1 MVPRPRECQF
11 LKLKSKTYKLKTMD
25 LIQKE
30 TFVLTIQLFQGVQF
44 KTISLIKH
52 LIWKRLIWILTLKLK
67 RHIKKLFPCRSNILF
82 QAKLKTLSTKRVM
95 FQLMLGRRAL
105 SINLEFRKRLRKLMR
120 AHTKT
125 TALKSLSLAK
135 LVEVT
140 DNNKLFLVLLQ
151 SRQARKRLRDLK
163 LNSSKTLS
171 TSFGTTMTQM
181 AAES

>member
-1 MVPRPRECQF
+1 
-11 LKLKSKTYKLKTMD
+11 
-25 LIQKE
+25 
-30 TFVLTIQLFQGVQF
+30 
-44 KTISLIKH
+44 
-52 LIWKRLIWILTLKLK
+52 
-67 RHIKKLFPCRSNILF
+67 
-82 QAKLKTLSTKRVM
+82 
-95 FQLMLGRRAL
+95 
-105 SINLEFRKRLRKLMR
+105 MR

-140 DNNKLFLVLLQ
+140 DNNKLFLVHLQ